1 MDNAARVSQLRV
13 TFAFLILL
21 VFVALTNRRSLPLHR
36 HELGPV
42 AAYGVL
48 GVAMTQWLYFVAI
61 TRMPIGIALL
71 IEFTAPIMVVLWVR
85 YAWQQPVRNT
95 VWLGLALAMVGL
107 AMVAQI
113 WLGLTLN
120 SVGVA
125 AAFGAAVALA
135 LYYLLGETCG
145 QERDPVSLTLWGFGF
160 AALLWA
166 VLLPWW
172 RYPWASLEGSATP
185 LGEGTTAVPL
195 WALAVW
201 MVVLGTIVP
210 FWLVLAA
217 IRHIGA
223 AGASI
228 IGMTE
233 PFIASLVAWV
243 VLGEI
248 LTPAQMLGGAVILT
262 GVVIAERARN

>member
-1 MDNAARVSQLRV
+1 
-13 TFAFLILL
+13 
-21 VFVALTNRRSLPLHR
+21 
-36 HELGPV
+36 
-42 AAYGVL
+42 
-48 GVAMTQWLYFVAI
+48 
-61 TRMPIGIALL
+61 
-71 IEFTAPIMVVLWVR
+71 
-85 YAWQQPVRNT
+85 
-95 VWLGLALAMVGL
+95 MVGL

-135 LYYLLGETCG
+135 VYYLLGETCG
-145 QERDPVSLTLWGFGF
+145 QQRDPVSLTLWGFGF
-160 AALLWA
+160 AALMWA
-166 VLLPWW
+166 VALPWW
-172 RYPWASLEGSATP
+172 RYPWSALEGSAAP
-185 LGEGTTAVPL
+185 LGVDTPTVPL
-195 WALAVW
+195 WSLAVW

-243 VLGEI
+243 VLDEV
-248 LTPAQMLGGAVILT
+248 LTPVQMLGGVVILA
-262 GVVIAERARN
+262 GVIIAERARG